1 MQLMDSKRPSG
12 SVAMVLPE
20 LLSMASGWMA
30 LAGAPDSESK
40 PVEASPIDESP
51 IAFTWQDAEVL
62 IELGILQVDE
72 YSADGGAVATLAA
85 SGSGPTVVVIL
96 DDARGVVPPCKNGWV
111 PGPGGGCI
119 NGGWQVFDYPPKWKL
134 KSCEILLAA
143 TKTAGAYVRCEY
155 EYSFEFLRQVA
166 STRCG
171 GCPYGE
177 VCVEYA
183 QYTFSC
189 KRERW
194 VSGASC
200 DCPAAPDAGGWA
212 NGSATCTPPALS
224 PADTRVVPGGALPGW
239 VVTKDVKCYKPGS
252 PW

>member
-1 MQLMDSKRPSG
+1 MQLMDSKRPFG
-12 SVAMVLPE
+12 RAAVVLAG

-85 SGSGPTVVVIL
+85 SGSGPTVVVIP
-96 DDARGVVPPCKNGWV
+96 DDAGGVVPPCKSGWV

-119 NGGWQVFDYPPKWKL
+119 SGGWQLFDYPPRWKF
-134 KSCEILLAA
+134 KKCVPGLL
-143 TKTAGAYVRCEY
+143 GMVDCHYVMR
-155 EYSFEFLRQVA
+155 FEFLRT
-166 STRCG
+166 ST
-171 GCPYGE
+171 GCVPKCSDGK
-177 VCVEYA
+177 VCVEA
-183 QYTFSC
+183 WQYDLECVIS
-189 KRERW
+189 R
-194 VSGASC
+194 A
-200 DCPAAPDAGGWA
+200 
-212 NGSATCTPPALS
+212 GSAAADCGCPSEPYGPDQGGCATPTTLPGNPGVS
-224 PADTRVVPGGALPGW
+224 PGGALPPFK
-239 VVTKDVKCYKPGS
+239 VTYDKHCYKPGD